1 MSQHDFT
8 IENQGFQTTRGD
20 LNSAIQA
27 LASLSGGPTE
37 PSTKFANQLWC
48 DTGTNTL
55 KLRNKDNDAWI
66 LLAVIDQGND
76 NVQSITAQ
84 EIVTDSL
91 TLGSTAVTASA
102 ADINDLKAQG
112 RETIY
117 VPAGAMYP
125 TTTAGCSTLSQV
137 ELSLGPELKC
147 LDFDQSTNE
156 SAQFTVC
163 FPKSWNEGTVTF
175 QAFFTATG
183 LHTGTVAWG
192 LSGVCLG
199 ESDNCNNS
207 FGTNVVAAAK
217 QHSGTTN
224 DLNIAAESGPVTINT
239 AAENEMTFF
248 QIMRDTSADSL
259 NGDARLL
266 GIKLFFTTNGK
277 NDT

>member
-8 IENQGFQTTRGD
+8 IANQSFPATRTD
-20 LNSAIQA
+20 LNNALQA
-27 LASLSGGPTE
+27 LASLSSGAAE
-37 PSTKFANQLWC
+37 PSTKFANQLWYET
-48 DTGTNTL
+48 DTNTL
-55 KLRNKDNDAWI
+55 KLRNPDNDAWI
-66 LLAVIDQGND
+66 SLAVIDQAND
-76 NVQSITAQ
+76 NVLSITAQ
-84 EIVTDSL
+84 GIVTAAL

-102 ADINDLKAQG
+102 ADINALKVQG

-137 ELSLGPELKC
+137 ELTNGPELKC
-147 LDFDQSTNE
+147 LDFDPSTDE

-163 FPKSWNEGTVTF
+163 FPKSWNEGTVSF
-175 QAFFTATG
+175 QAFFTTTG
-183 LHTGTVAWG
+183 LHSGTVAWG

-199 ESDNCNNS
+199 ESDNCNTA

-217 QHSGTTN
+217 QHSGVTN

-266 GIKLFFTTNGK
+266 GVKLFFTTNGK